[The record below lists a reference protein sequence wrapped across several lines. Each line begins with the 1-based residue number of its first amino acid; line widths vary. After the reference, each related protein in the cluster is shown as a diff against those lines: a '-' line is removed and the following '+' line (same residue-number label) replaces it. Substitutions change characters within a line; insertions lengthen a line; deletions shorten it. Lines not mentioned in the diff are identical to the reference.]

1 MWKAWLGLMKK
12 FFFLSLCASALC
24 LALPMEAQTL
34 SLDSCRAMAL
44 RNNKQ
49 LGIARAKQQAA
60 MNVRKSARTKYLPH
74 IDVAGGWM
82 LSSREISILND
93 EQKSKLSNLGT
104 NALSSFDGSQVSNL
118 LTDMVQRGVLSPQ
131 EAQKY
136 GQLISTASQPLA

>member
-1 MWKAWLGLMKK
+1 
-12 FFFLSLCASALC
+12 
-24 LALPMEAQTL
+24 MEAQTL

-104 NALSSFDGSQVSNL
+104 NAVSSFDGSQVSNL

-131 EAQKY
+131 EAQK
-136 GQLISTASQPLA
+136 GSLGTDFIPHP